1 MDTTEILIRYY
12 QLTNMA
18 DWDNWCDLFTADAVM
33 DEQLAGRIEGRA
45 KLQDMMAGLGDRY
58 QSFQNAPR
66 HFIVNGKEA
75 AAVSHITAVTRTGKH
90 IEADV
95 MNYFRIADGYI
106 AYMANFHDTVPF
118 QVLNGEQTG

>member
-12 QLTNMA
+12 QLTNVA
-18 DWDNWCDLFTADAVM
+18 DWDNWCDLFTEDMVM

-45 KLQDMMAGLGDRY
+45 KLRDMMAGFGDTY

-66 HFIVNGKEA
+66 HFIVNDKEA
-75 AAVSHITAVTRTGKH
+75 AAVSHITAVTKAGKH
-90 IEADV
+90 IEAEV
-95 MNYFRIADGYI
+95 MNYFRIADGHI

-118 QVLNGEQTG
+118 QVLNGG